1 MNLGLIQPIWD
12 SIGIWS
18 GVSAVIPSDNKKGNN
33 AKCTVCGSNEV
44 TIVQQFS
51 DSRSLANAVSDANLP
66 KELAKELSS
75 KLESKSAI
83 EEKRKQ
89 GPVSIR
95 ERIRVTLR
103 SATDEQGVLR
113 INAIRR
119 ELDSAGLDAE
129 SWESIIGGAEL
140 EGILVR
146 SSNDSW
152 RWV

>member
-1 MNLGLIQPIWD
+1 MGLDWYLVRCKCGH
-12 SIGIWS
+12 SFGH
-18 GVSAVIPSDNKKGNN
+18 KKGNK
-33 AKCTVCGSNEV
+33 AKCTICGSSEV
-44 TIVQQFS
+44 TVLQQFS
-51 DSRSLANAVSDANLP
+51 DSRSLANDVSDANLP

-75 KLESKSAI
+75 RLESKSAI

>member
-1 MNLGLIQPIWD
+1 MGLDWYLVRCKCGHYFGH
-12 SIGIWS
+12 S
-18 GVSAVIPSDNKKGNN
+18 KGTK
-33 AKCTVCGSNEV
+33 AKCTICGSDQV
-44 TIVQQFS
+44 TKVQQFS

-66 KELAKELSS
+66 KELAKEMSS
-75 KLESKSAI
+75 RLESKSAT
-83 EEKRKQ
+83 EENRQ
-89 GPVSIR
+89 RGRVSVR
-95 ERIRVTLR
+95 ERIRGTLR

-113 INAIRR
+113 VSAIRR

-146 SSNDSW
+146 CSTDSW

>member
-1 MNLGLIQPIWD
+1 MGLDWYLVRCKCGH
-12 SIGIWS
+12 SFGH
-18 GVSAVIPSDNKKGNN
+18 KKGNN
-33 AKCTVCGSNEV
+33 AKCTICGSNEV
-44 TIVQQFS
+44 TVVQQFS

-75 KLESKSAI
+75 RLEFKSAI

-95 ERIRVTLR
+95 ERISVTWR

-113 INAIRR
+113 INAIR

>member
-1 MNLGLIQPIWD
+1 M
-12 SIGIWS
+12 
-18 GVSAVIPSDNKKGNN
+18 KK
-33 AKCTVCGSNEV
+33 VH
-44 TIVQQFS
+44 QFS
-51 DSRSLANAVSDANLP
+51 DSRSLANAVAKANLP
-66 KELAKELSS
+66 IELAKEMSS
-75 KLESKSAI
+75 RLESKSAI
-83 EEKRKQ
+83 EENRQQ

-95 ERIRVTLR
+95 ERVRSTLR
-103 SATDEQGVLR
+103 NATDEQGVLR